1 MLSILFGDT
10 DLQRTTLALECLG
23 DAVAIADTHEKLVFV
38 NSAFERLLGYTK
50 SELTGQDGERI
61 VPPDSFEV
69 TTQMVRDA
77 ANEKWEG
84 EARRLHK
91 SGESLPVHIVATLV
105 RSGDGE
111 IVGRVTIIR
120 SLDEEMKKP
129 SYRKWQQAAERQH
142 AKEKME
148 AIEQVAGG
156 IAHNFNNLLTPILG
170 YAQLGERALP
180 ESSHVR
186 SYLGEISKAAV
197 RAATLTRQL
206 LAFSRRQPIEPEVID
221 LNEFLIGMKDSVREV
236 AGRKVE
242 LVLKLS
248 DGLDFVRAD
257 ARQMEQLVMNLVS
270 NARDAMENG
279 GVLTIE
285 TRNVVRR
292 ARPHDAAAAQYVM
305 LSVSD
310 TGAGMAEHVKAR
322 AFEPFFTTKGLD
334 RGAGLGLS
342 TCYGIVAQ
350 SGGAIEVE
358 SEEGQ
363 GATVSIY
370 LPRADEYLGSGGVE
384 AREALGS

>member
-1 MLSILFGDT
+1 MLGVT

-23 DAVAIADTHEKLVFV
+23 DAVVVADAHEKLVFV
-38 NSAFERLLGYTK
+38 NSAFERLLGYSK
-50 SELTGQDGERI
+50 SELTGQDSERI

-84 EARRLHK
+84 EAHRLHK
-91 SGESLPVHIVATLV
+91 SGESLPVHLVATLV
-105 RSGDGE
+105 RGGDGE
-111 IVGRVTIIR
+111 IIGRVTIIR
-120 SLDEEMKKP
+120 SLDDEMKKP
-129 SYRKWQQAAERQH
+129 SYRKWRQAAERQH

-148 AIEQVAGG
+148 AIEQLAGG

-186 SYLGEISKAAV
+186 SYLREISKAAI

-221 LNEFLIGMKDSVREV
+221 LNEFLIGMQDSVREL
-236 AGRKVE
+236 AGDKVE

-248 DGLDFVRAD
+248 DGLDSIKVD
-257 ARQMEQLVMNLVS
+257 IRQMQRLLMNLVS
-270 NARDAMENG
+270 NARDAMANG

-285 TRNVVRR
+285 TSNVMRR
-292 ARPHDAAAAQYVM
+292 TRTHDGTAAQCVM

-310 TGAGMAEHVKAR
+310 TGAGMAEHVRAR

-342 TCYGIVAQ
+342 TCYGIVTQ

-370 LPRADEYLGSGGVE
+370 LPRADEYLGSGAVE
-384 AREALGS
+384 AREAIGS